1 MSIRLLALPLVLVL
15 AACAGPA
22 ARQRAP
28 LQAAPSVDLPRFMGT
43 WHVIAHVPYF
53 FEKGKVATRD
63 EYRLRPDGRI
73 DNDFVFKKRFGDE
86 DQRWRGIST
95 VVPGSG
101 GARWKVQFVWPF
113 SSELVVVHVDDD
125 YRGAALTTSDRKLA
139 WVFGREPTMD
149 AARHQALVAILAA
162 QGVDVSA
169 MRAVPQVAP
178 SD

>member
-1 MSIRLLALPLVLVL
+1 MLP
-15 AACAGPA
+15 
-22 ARQRAP
+22 
-28 LQAAPSVDLPRFMGT
+28 D
-43 WHVIAHVPYF
+43 
-53 FEKGKVATRD
+53 
-63 EYRLRPDGRI
+63 
-73 DNDFVFKKRFGDE
+73 
-86 DQRWRGIST
+86 
-95 VVPGSG
+95 SG